1 MKILAW
7 SFSFPVPLPY
17 KIIASKGIQL
27 TNHRELLCK
36 LLSCQ
41 LFIYCFISDRSSPR
55 LPYCPSWRVYS
66 KCFSALF
73 LSSWKYREKKNVY
86 REREV
91 LLWKGSRRQWN
102 VQRRQIGVQWNNS
115 HAFIRIILWMFKIP
129 PTQFTFGAFRRMS
142 QIAVVK
148 NQEHIARVTE
158 GLISFYGVSKGGLKS

>member
-73 LSSWKYREKKNVY
+73 LSSWKYREKKKFTGKGKSCYGRAVEGNEVF
-86 REREV
+86 REGKLGYSEITV
-91 LLWKGSRRQWN
+91 MHSSELYSECLKFLPH
-102 VQRRQIGVQWNNS
+102 NS
-115 HAFIRIILWMFKIP
+115 HLELSEGWARLQW
-129 PTQFTFGAFRRMS
+129 S
-142 QIAVVK
+142 K
-148 NQEHIARVTE
+148 NRSA
-158 GLISFYGVSKGGLKS
+158 